1 MVTRTRGKSTIKK
14 KDRKPSSF
22 IFPVGNQFWQLR
34 SKHGRDRIFKSP
46 ALLWE
51 AACEYFQWVVDNPLI
66 EIDFV
71 GKDAERVE
79 KPHTRP
85 LTYEGLFSY
94 LGVNKD
100 YFNDFERSLEGKK
113 DGLSADFSGIITHI
127 RQTIYRQKFEGA
139 ACGFYN
145 ANIIARDLGLADK
158 SDITSGEKPLKQN
171 LTIIVDSPETAE
183 TLKKLRDHAG

>member
-1 MVTRTRGKSTIKK
+1 MAA
-14 KDRKPSSF
+14 PL
-22 IFPVGNQFWQLR
+22 GNQFWKLA
-34 SKHGRDRIFKSP
+34 SKHGRNRLFASP
-46 ALLWE
+46 KLMWD
-51 AACEYFQWVVDNPLI
+51 AACEYFEWIINNPLI

-79 KPHTRP
+79 RPHTRP
-85 LTYEGLFSY
+85 FTYQGLTSY
-94 LGVNKD
+94 LKCSIQ
-100 YFNDFERSLEGKK
+100 YFNEFEQSLEGRK
-113 DGLSADFSGIITHI
+113 DRKSKEFSVVLTHI

-145 ANIIARDLGLADK
+145 ASIIARDLGLADK
-158 SDITSGEKPLKQN
+158 SDITSGDKPLKQN